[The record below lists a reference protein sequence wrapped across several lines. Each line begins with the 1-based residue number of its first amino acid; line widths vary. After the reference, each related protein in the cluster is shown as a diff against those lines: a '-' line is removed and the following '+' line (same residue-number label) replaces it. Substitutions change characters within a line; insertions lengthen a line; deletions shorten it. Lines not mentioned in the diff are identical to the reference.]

1 MCFGGS
7 GRDRSHSEW
16 PARPSEFRHAGKPPQ
31 RLTLTVELT
40 PLSIQSS
47 PSGRV
52 RVPSS
57 ARLSSSSSGGVRIQQ
72 GYASPGGVR
81 LSSNYVPSSSS
92 GGARLSS
99 TSRSSSSPSSV
110 YIQDPVDWNTR
121 PEVLARYRQYKAAD
135 VRSSRNKRIYETE
148 REGRKIEKGHG
159 SLTYTPRNLTLESHQ
174 YLGPVARRWKDS
186 AEQ

>member
-1 MCFGGS
+1 MP
-7 GRDRSHSEW
+7 GRT
-16 PARPSEFRHAGKPPQ
+16 PQ
-31 RLTLTVELT
+31 RLTLIVELT

-57 ARLSSSSSGGVRIQQ
+57 AHSSSSSSGGVRIQR
-72 GYASPGGVR
+72 GYASSSASSGGVRLPSSYAPSSSSGGVR
-81 LSSNYVPSSSS
+81 LSS
-92 GGARLSS
+92 
-99 TSRSSSSPSSV
+99 TSHSSSSPSSI

-135 VRSSRNKRIYETE
+135 VRSSRNKRIYEIE
-148 REGRKIEKGHG
+148 REGRTIEKGHG
-159 SLTYTPRNLTLESHQ
+159 SQTYTPRNLTLESHQ

-186 AEQ
+186 AKQ